1 MQDTV
6 QGFNWNNT
14 QAAIYQFVVYY
25 LSHVCHIQCS
35 SYWIISD
42 CLKNDI
48 NAIRSCIKAVVTD
61 LQEHVHLLN
70 KCIYFSV
77 GAGPQYKNYNNF
89 TNLCHHQS
97 DFKVNAEW
105 HFFETSRG
113 KSPCDDI
120 GGSEAFSCK
129 SELVKANKDKSVLFL

>member
-1 MQDTV
+1 MLLSEINCVNVNVSAENYSFVMQDTV

-25 LSHVCHIQCS
+25 LSHVCHIQCR

-61 LQEHVHLLN
+61 L
-70 KCIYFSV
+70 
-77 GAGPQYKNYNNF
+77 
-89 TNLCHHQS
+89 
-97 DFKVNAEW
+97 
-105 HFFETSRG
+105 
-113 KSPCDDI
+113 
-120 GGSEAFSCK
+120 
-129 SELVKANKDKSVLFL
+129 